1 LEELIEMNAEATSLR
16 GRERVHTLPNSWSS
30 PSSDAAVGAAAR
42 LMLVPVRLL
51 STSLGRRLAGATVL
65 SIALVVMVSTLYSH
79 ADGPAGQSAR
89 ATAAALSAAPAA
101 ANAAPAAARATA
113 APARAAA
120 AKRPQDAAISWFA
133 RQKRVAAS
141 RVQALQQQ
149 RVSATV
155 TRVLVM
161 AQLGPADMPTA
172 LVTVRRDGTGW
183 KVS

>member
-1 LEELIEMNAEATSLR
+1 
-16 GRERVHTLPNSWSS
+16 
-30 PSSDAAVGAAAR
+30 
-42 LMLVPVRLL
+42 MLVPVRVL
-51 STSLGRRLAGATVL
+51 STSLGRRLAGAMVL
-65 SIALVVMVSTLYSH
+65 SISLVVMVSMLYSH
-79 ADGPAGQSAR
+79 ADGPAGRSAS

-101 ANAAPAAARATA
+101 VAKAAPAAARTAA
-113 APARAAA
+113 APAAAAA
-120 AKRPQDAAISWFA
+120 AKRPQDAAIGWFA
-133 RQKRVAAS
+133 RQKRVAAG

-183 KVS
+183 KVP

>member
-1 LEELIEMNAEATSLR
+1 MNAEATSLR
-16 GRERVHTLPNSWSS
+16 GRERVHSLPGSWSA
-30 PSSDAAVGAAAR
+30 PSSDAAVGTAAR

-51 STSLGRRLAGATVL
+51 STSLGRRLAGAAVL
-65 SIALVVMVSTLYSH
+65 SIALVVMVSMLYSH
-79 ADGPAGQSAR
+79 ADGPAGHSVS
-89 ATAAALSAAPAA
+89 ATAAALPAAPAA
-101 ANAAPAAARATA
+101 AKTAPAAARAAA
-113 APARAAA
+113 APAAASA
-120 AKRPQDAAISWFA
+120 ATRPQDAAVAWFA
-133 RQKRVAAS
+133 RQKRVAAG

-172 LVTVRRDGTGW
+172 LVTVRRDGAGW